1 MIPAKTTQ
9 DRLHRSGGKI
19 MNRVLSVLVAL
30 CVAFGL
36 AGGAS
41 ADAFKIGL
49 IADYTGAF
57 ATWGPQFQHAIEA
70 YQAING
76 KSVKGPKGETIDIE
90 MVYRDSAS
98 QGPDKAKQLGEEL
111 ILREKVNMLTGFD
124 LSPHAMAM
132 ADLSKQAKVP
142 VVIMNAATGSITRM
156 SPYFVRVSM
165 TVPQMVYPMG
175 KWMVDHG
182 MKSAYVIVS
191 DYAPGHDAEEYFV
204 KAFEKAGG
212 TVVGKARSPLNNV
225 DFSSYVEKVMQTTPK
240 PDVLYIFMP
249 AGTPS
254 INLVKAWSERGLKT
268 AGIKLVGSGETQQI
282 YLKNFSDDIIGTI
295 TSNHYTEYNTNPE
308 NVLLRGQLKKMFG
321 EKEETDIASIAAWD
335 GIKLIHQSLAALGA
349 KADGLK
355 YVEFMA
361 GKTVDSPRGKLTID
375 PTERDAINDIYI
387 REVRKVNGELTNV
400 DIDKVPAV
408 KDPWKIDHPPTN

>member
-1 MIPAKTTQ
+1 MK
-9 DRLHRSGGKI
+9 RF
-19 MNRVLSVLVAL
+19 VSVLTAAL
-30 CVAFGL
+30 AAVAF

-41 ADAFKIGL
+41 ADSFKIGL
-49 IADYTGAF
+49 MADYTGAF

-70 YQAING
+70 YQAIHG

-90 MVYRDSAS
+90 IVTRDTAS

-132 ADLSKQAKVP
+132 ADLSKQAKIP
-142 VVIMNAATGSITRM
+142 VVIMNAATSSITRM

-165 TVPQMVYPMG
+165 TTPQFVYPMG

-182 MKSAYVIVS
+182 MKTAYMIVS
-191 DYAPGHDAEEYFV
+191 DYAPGHDVEKYFG
-204 KAFEKAGG
+204 KAFEAAGG
-212 TVVGKARSPLNNV
+212 TFVGKVRSPLNNV
-225 DFSSYVEKVMQTTPK
+225 DFSSYVEKVLQASPK

-254 INLVKAWSERGLKT
+254 INLVKAWSERGLKA

-282 YLKNFSDDIIGTI
+282 YLKNFTDDVIGTI
-295 TSNHYTEYNTNPE
+295 TSTHYTDYNTNPE
-308 NVLLRGQLKKMFG
+308 NVQLRAQLKKMFG

-361 GKTVDSPRGKLTID
+361 SGKTISSPRGQFMID
-375 PTERDAINDIYI
+375 PKERDVIQDVYI

-400 DIDKVPAV
+400 DIEKIPMVP
-408 KDPWKIDHPPTN
+408 DPWKADNPMN